1 MGLVGINREILEH
14 IFGRFYRENKGRNT
28 TSGRMGLGLSI
39 SQETIKQHKGRLDLT
54 SKIEKGTKVTI
65 KPPIK

>member
-14 IFGRFYRENKGRNT
+14 IFGRFYRENK
-28 TSGRMGLGLSI
+28 GRMGLGLSI